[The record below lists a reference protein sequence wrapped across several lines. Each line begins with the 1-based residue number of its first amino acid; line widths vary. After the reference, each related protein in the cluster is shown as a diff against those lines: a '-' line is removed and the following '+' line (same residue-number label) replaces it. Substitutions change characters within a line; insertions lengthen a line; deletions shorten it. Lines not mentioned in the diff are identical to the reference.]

1 MGPRVLLVDDSSV
14 MRKIIRR
21 LLEEVGVLSTQE
33 AADGVEAM
41 ALFNANGFDLVLTDW
56 NMPNMNGLELV
67 QAIRATNSKVP
78 IIMITTEA
86 EKARIATAINAGASD
101 YMVKPF
107 DKETLC
113 SMLSNRLK
121 DAAAEGGGGEWFPQ
135 LATQPTA
142 KSSWGKRL

>member
-1 MGPRVLLVDDSSV
+1 VDDSSV

-41 ALFNANGFDLVLTDW
+41 ALFKANGFDLVLTDW

-67 QAIRATNSKVP
+67 QAIRGTGAKVP

-86 EKARIATAINAGASD
+86 EKERIALAINAGASD

-113 SMLSNRLK
+113 TMLSNRLK
-121 DAAAEGGGGEWFPQ
+121 DVAAEGGGEWFPQ

>member
-67 QAIRATNSKVP
+67 QAIRAAGSKVP

-86 EKARIATAINAGASD
+86 EKARIALAINAGASD

-107 DKETLC
+107 DKETL
-113 SMLSNRLK
+113 STMLSNRLK
-121 DAAAEGGGGEWFPQ
+121 DMAAEGGGEWFPQ